1 MDPDEGE
8 TFAQVESLQYPELG
22 QYFAEQARVWAERKR
37 LGLEE

>member
-1 MDPDEGE
+1 MTYARRFSDG
-8 TFAQVESLQYPELG
+8 LQYPELG